1 MRVRFEFNTDD
12 LIEVGEKSLAESRV
26 VRRIRLGGLVS
37 SSLLGALLGYA
48 LPADSGS
55 RPFVVLGTA
64 LLCGLAYPAL
74 RKATMQR
81 RLRAFWR
88 ERLGGD
94 GPFVCEVELS
104 EQGVTTEQFGTR
116 STRPWSAV
124 AAFEETDASVNIST
138 REGGWILVRDRAF
151 SSPDEK
157 KRFVELGRTLLAR
170 G

>member
-1 MRVRFEFNTDD
+1 
-12 LIEVGEKSLAESRV
+12 
-26 VRRIRLGGLVS
+26 
-37 SSLLGALLGYA
+37 
-48 LPADSGS
+48 
-55 RPFVVLGTA
+55 
-64 LLCGLAYPAL
+64 
-74 RKATMQR
+74 MQR